1 MDEICDYVED
11 HFSNELNHDL
21 VPGRAN
27 QTKWRKAM
35 TNILRRDVRFIKAA
49 DGEYTVSKEIKEEFE
64 RLGEDS
70 TKEDRKKQRDK

>member
-1 MDEICDYVED
+1 
-11 HFSNELNHDL
+11 
-21 VPGRAN
+21 
-27 QTKWRKAM
+27 M